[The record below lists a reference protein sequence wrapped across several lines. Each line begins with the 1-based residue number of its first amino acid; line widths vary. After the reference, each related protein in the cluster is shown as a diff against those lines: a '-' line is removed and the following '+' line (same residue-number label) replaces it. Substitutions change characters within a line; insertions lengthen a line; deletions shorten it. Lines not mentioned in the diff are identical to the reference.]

1 MIKKLTNNLFKKVS
15 RKNILITLALLSS
28 FLFINDI
35 LLKALNYN
43 SLNNDSSVSNH
54 FLNNFEMSETDIH
67 GRLAWTL
74 SGDKLEKFPNS
85 LRSEVTM
92 PVMNIRSSEK
102 SFWIVQADHALDPD
116 SLFKTIYLKDNVIF
130 NKYDDNKINEVKI
143 TTTKAI
149 IYPDQEI
156 IETSEFAT
164 ITTPNSK
171 TSGDGVV
178 ADMKLGKVRILSNAK
193 RLSTTDERSEE
204 LEGETMLYDLNKKTW
219 VLLKKEDQ
227 NDKIQIQNRVKTI
240 LKTKKAKQ

>member
-1 MIKKLTNNLFKKVS
+1 MIKKIINKIFKKVS

-43 SLNNDSSVSNH
+43 SLNSDSSVSNH

-92 PVMNIRSSEK
+92 PIMNIRSSEK
-102 SFWIVQADHALDPD
+102 SFWIVRADHALDPD
-116 SLFKTIYLKDNVIF
+116 SLFKAIYLKDNVIF

-143 TTTKAI
+143 ITTKAI
-149 IYPDQEI
+149 IYPDEEI

-171 TSGDGVV
+171 TSGDGVI
-178 ADMKLGKVRILSNAK
+178 ADMKQGKVTILSNAK
-193 RLSTTDERSEE
+193 RLSTSDERSEE
-204 LEGETMLYDLNKKTW
+204 LKGGTMLYDLNKKTW
-219 VLLKKEDQ
+219 VLLKKDGRD
-227 NDKIQIQNRVKTI
+227 DKIKIQNRVKTI
-240 LKTKKAKQ
+240 LKTKKAK

>member
-1 MIKKLTNNLFKKVS
+1 MIKKLTNNLFKTVS
-15 RKNILITLALLSS
+15 RKNILITIILLSS

-35 LLKALNYN
+35 LIKALNYN
-43 SLNNDSSVSNH
+43 SLNKDSSVSNH
-54 FLNNFEMSETDIH
+54 FLNNFEMSETDVN
-67 GRLAWTL
+67 GQLAWTL
-74 SGDKLEKFPNS
+74 SGDKLEKFPDS

-92 PVMNIRSSEK
+92 PIMNIKSSEK

-130 NKYDDNKINEVKI
+130 NKYDNDNINEVKI
-143 TTTKAI
+143 ITTKAI

-171 TSGDGVV
+171 TSGDGVI
-178 ADMKLGKVRILSNAK
+178 ANMKLGEVRILSNAK
-193 RLSTTDERSEE
+193 RLSTTNERTEE

-227 NDKIQIQNRVKTI
+227 DDKMQIQNRVKTI

>member
-1 MIKKLTNNLFKKVS
+1 MIKKLINNLFKKVS
-15 RKNILITLALLSS
+15 RKNILITIILLSF

-35 LLKALNYN
+35 LIKALNYN

-54 FLNNFEMSETDIH
+54 FLNDFEMLETDIN
-67 GRLAWTL
+67 GQITWTL
-74 SGDKLEKFPNS
+74 SGDRLEKFPNS

-92 PVMNIRSSEK
+92 PVMNIKSSEK

-130 NKYDDNKINEVKI
+130 NKYDNDNINEVKI
-143 TTTKAI
+143 ITTKAI

-171 TSGDGVV
+171 TSGDGVI
-178 ADMKLGKVRILSNAK
+178 ANMKLGKVRILSNAK
-193 RLSTTDERSEE
+193 RLSTTNERSEE

-219 VLLKKEDQ
+219 VLLKKEYQD
-227 NDKIQIQNRVKTI
+227 DKMQIQKRVKTI
-240 LKTKKAKQ
+240 LKTKKAK